1 MRDEIITEETAK
13 LAKVKGFDNGCS
25 HLWGEYDGY
34 VGLHNVDNYN
44 RMCSEKQFSAP
55 TQLLLQRWFRRVHG
69 LEVYVK
75 PFYIP
80 QLNREGCFKYYG
92 MVLGKEH
99 VVDCIASS
107 ECCDVYEDAFEKA
120 LVLALNMIK
129 I

>member
-1 MRDEIITEETAK
+1 MEDQLVTKETAI
-13 LAKVKGFDNGCS
+13 LAKSKGFDEHCS
-25 HLWGEYDGY
+25 YLWGVVGGY
-34 VGLHNVDNYN
+34 EGRHYWDNVNHLCN
-44 RMCSEKQFSAP
+44 EKQFSAP
-55 TQLLLQRWFRRVHG
+55 TQTELQSWFRKVHG

-80 QLNREGCFKYYG
+80 QLKREGCFKYYG